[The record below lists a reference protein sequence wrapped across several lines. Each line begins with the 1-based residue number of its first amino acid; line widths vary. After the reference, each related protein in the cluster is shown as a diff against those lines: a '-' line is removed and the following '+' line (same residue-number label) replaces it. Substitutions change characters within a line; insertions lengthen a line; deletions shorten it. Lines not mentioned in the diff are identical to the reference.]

1 MEFKEVSG
9 IRKGSK
15 LLYAEN
21 QLYKKRKTELD
32 GRRTRWDCF
41 VPGCQVKMVVTDKI
55 CNRPEEVHD
64 HAPQTSKM
72 EIFEVKN
79 QMKKRLIEEN
89 VSIRKV
95 FNEESAK

>member
-1 MEFKEVSG
+1 MEFIEVSG

-21 QLYKKRKTELD
+21 QLYRKRKTELD

-41 VPGCQVKMVVTDKI
+41 APGCPVKIVVTDNI
-55 CNRPEEVHD
+55 CNRPEDVHD

-72 EIFEVKN
+72 EIFEMKN
-79 QMKKRLIEEN
+79 LMKNRLVEEN
-89 VSIRKV
+89 VPIRKV